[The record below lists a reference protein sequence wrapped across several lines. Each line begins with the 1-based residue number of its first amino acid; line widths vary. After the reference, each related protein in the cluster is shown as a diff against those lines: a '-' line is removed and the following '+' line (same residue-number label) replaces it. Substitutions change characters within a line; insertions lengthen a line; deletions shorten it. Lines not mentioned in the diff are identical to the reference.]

1 MKTLVIDIESQP
13 SLAFVWQLFQTNVG
27 INQVE
32 MPGSVICFAAKWVGE
47 KKIHFHSDFHDGHS
61 EMVERAWT
69 LLDEADAIITYNGR
83 AYDCKH
89 LQREFL
95 LEGLGKPAP
104 HIDIDLLL
112 VMRKNFKFAS
122 NKLDFVAQQLD
133 LGSKTKHAGFDLWK
147 GCMEGDAKAWALM
160 KKYNQQ
166 DVRLTEELFEAT
178 KEWNH
183 MLPNYALHGQSDGC
197 PRCGSTTAPVSRGFN
212 YTKTSKN
219 RRYQCKDCHG
229 YFTERLADPELER
242 PRYK

>member
-32 MPGSVICFAAKWVGE
+32 IPGSVICFAAKWVGE
-47 KKIHFHSDFHDGHS
+47 KKIHFYSDFHDGHS
-61 EMVERAWT
+61 EMVKRAWT
-69 LLDEADAIITYNGR
+69 LLDEADAIVTYNGR

-95 LEGLGKPAP
+95 MEGLGKPSP

-122 NKLDFVAQQLD
+122 NKLDFIAQQLD
-133 LGSKTKHAGFDLWK
+133 LGSKTKHAGFDLWR
-147 GCMEGDAKAWALM
+147 GCMEYDARSWSTM
-160 KKYNQQ
+160 KKYNIQ
-166 DVRLTEELFEAT
+166 DVRLTEELFEVT

-183 MLPNYALHGQSDGC
+183 MIPNHALHGHSESC
-197 PRCGSTTAPVSRGFN
+197 PRCGSGETPISRGFSYN
-212 YTKTSKN
+212 KTSRH
-219 RRYQCKDCHG
+219 RRYQCRECRG
-229 YFTERLADPELER
+229 YFSERIADKEEAKPL
-242 PRYK
+242 YK